1 MLSEENDE
9 KNRGKIMCPQLT
21 NATEWNKTEDNI
33 QAKIAIQHEG
43 NSIDK

>member
-1 MLSEENDE
+1 MLNEENNE

-33 QAKIAIQHEG
+33 ETKIAIQQEG
-43 NSIDK
+43 NGIDK